1 MKYLVLNLEK
11 MVVHSQSGIARNTA
25 HIHERRTMSL
35 SELMLITEG
44 EMYIR
49 HMEDYHL
56 VKNDIF
62 FLPQGIEHYGTKP
75 TDCQLHWHHFF
86 LPSNSY
92 IVDEKDLK
100 NEPTGKDTVVLP
112 MHFNL
117 KDPETV
123 FLLSYQLEQYPW
135 TTEETQKVRNALVTA
150 VIGEIALEYRQ
161 QSPSIPHKRLNSIIS
176 YIDNNFQHHPVSIK
190 VLAETFGY
198 NEKYIHSLFKK
209 YLNVSAFTVHHCAEA
224 QRGEANGAQQF
235 GHRRIDRH
243 QPPLRQ
249 PSVFHAPIQKA
260 VRNDAH
266 GNEAPLQQLFGTA
279 SEYGKNGR
287 MRFFI

>member
-1 MKYLVLNLEK
+1 MKYLLLNLEK

-100 NEPTGKDTVVLP
+100 NESTGKDTVVLP

-150 VIGEIALEYRQ
+150 VIGEIALEYRHIYQTRSYSAVFFHLSPIKHLSLICQPLPTGETDSPHSHPAPQIRQ
-161 QSPSIPHKRLNSIIS
+161 QTPFEATPRLI
-176 YIDNNFQHHPVSIK
+176 
-190 VLAETFGY
+190 VLR
-198 NEKYIHSLFKK
+198 
-209 YLNVSAFTVHHCAEA
+209 A
-224 QRGEANGAQQF
+224 QKGK
-235 GHRRIDRH
+235 
-243 QPPLRQ
+243 QP
-249 PSVFHAPIQKA
+249 
-260 VRNDAH
+260 
-266 GNEAPLQQLFGTA
+266 
-279 SEYGKNGR
+279 
-287 MRFFI
+287 

>member
-75 TDCQLHWHHFF
+75 TDCQLHWHHIF

-100 NEPTGKDTVVLP
+100 NESTGKDTVVLP

-209 YLNVSAFTVHHCAEA
+209 YLNVSPLQYIIAQKLKEARQMVLNSSDTVESIAISLHYDNP
-224 QRGEANGAQQF
+224 QYFMRQFKKQF
-235 GHRRIDRH
+235 GMTPTEMRRHYSNSLELHLSTERTD
-243 QPPLRQ
+243 
-249 PSVFHAPIQKA
+249 
-260 VRNDAH
+260 
-266 GNEAPLQQLFGTA
+266 E
-279 SEYGKNGR
+279 
-287 MRFFI
+287 

>member
-1 MKYLVLNLEK
+1 

-209 YLNVSAFTVHHCAEA
+209 YLNVS
-224 QRGEANGAQQF
+224 
-235 GHRRIDRH
+235 
-243 QPPLRQ
+243 
-249 PSVFHAPIQKA
+249 
-260 VRNDAH
+260 
-266 GNEAPLQQLFGTA
+266 PLQ
-279 SEYGKNGR
+279 
-287 MRFFI
+287 